1 MRTKNEEYEAA
12 EASAYPETKRLP
24 CSMAVCTAG
33 ATLLLSAL
41 CLSAPPSASAQGPAV
56 QRGLTLPARTLRIDV
71 GPSDDAILDGV
82 GMEIG
87 NRRGLR
93 LGRTPGGN
101 ASAVLNIGAAYGIT
115 DNFEIGS
122 LLLPIDFAP
131 GAGFGDLEFYGRYRF
146 VHSGGFELGLH
157 ITLQVP
163 TNTDLGFGF
172 ALPMR
177 YRISNAARIDTGVEI
192 ELLVDDTRA
201 NLDLPFT
208 VLFQATRAFY
218 IGPRSGVM
226 SPRFSELWVPLGLT
240 GGYTVHASRRV
251 AVDLTGAFTWP
262 AFFATGGFGD
272 AVNPGYFEAL
282 LGVNLA
288 FGL

>member
-1 MRTKNEEYEAA
+1 MDFRRVSQGVGTARAA
-12 EASAYPETKRLP
+12 NYVAAT
-24 CSMAVCTAG
+24 CAG
-33 ATLLLSAL
+33 ATLMLAAL
-41 CLSAPPSASAQGPAV
+41 CVSAPCTVAAQGPAV

-87 NRRGLR
+87 DRRGLR
-93 LGRTPGGN
+93 LGRTPGGDF
-101 ASAVLNIGAAYGIT
+101 SAVLNIGAAFGIT

-122 LLLPIDFAP
+122 LLLPINFAP
-131 GAGFGDLEFYGRYRF
+131 DGGFGDLEFYGRYRF
-146 VHSGGFELGLH
+146 VNRGGFELGLH
-157 ITLQVP
+157 ITMQVP
-163 TNTDLGFGF
+163 TDTDFGLGF

-177 YRISNAARIDTGVEI
+177 YRISNAARIDTGVEV
-192 ELLVDDTRA
+192 ELLFDDTRA

-208 VLFQATRAFY
+208 LLFQATRAFY
-218 IGPRSGVM
+218 LGPRTGVM
-226 SPRFSELWVPLGLT
+226 SPRFSDLWVPLGLT
-240 GGYTVHASRRV
+240 GGYTVHASRSL

-262 AFFATGGFGD
+262 AFFATGGVGET
-272 AVNPGYFEAL
+272 VNPGYFEAL